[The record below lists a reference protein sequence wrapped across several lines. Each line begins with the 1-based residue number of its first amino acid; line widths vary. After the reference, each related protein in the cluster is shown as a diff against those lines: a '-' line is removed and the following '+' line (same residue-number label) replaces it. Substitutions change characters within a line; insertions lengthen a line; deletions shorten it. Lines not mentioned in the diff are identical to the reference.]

1 MVMASLVRGIRHWA
15 EAVALAA
22 QYVSRLLTL
31 RRITMTDAVYLG
43 TLSRETRRAID
54 NYLVGKD
61 RLEMAER
68 SWVQFENVCA
78 LWFELKHEPDTEE
91 LFPKGK
97 WATLQKLESLIDDAI
112 KADRSTTTAAGSKDG
127 EPTGE
132 QRE

>member
-1 MVMASLVRGIRHWA
+1 
-15 EAVALAA
+15 
-22 QYVSRLLTL
+22 
-31 RRITMTDAVYLG
+31 MTDAVYLG